1 MKNLESIFKQIDQM
15 KEAGE
20 EAAEVGRFAYSTGYD
35 VPSLQTAYKDYKA
48 TGEINEAGVGSGL
61 LQGLTFGFSEEIG
74 GALAEVGLNP
84 FADAGDDY
92 DSYVNKQRAKYK
104 LFQQENPILSSGA
117 EILGSLPTLMLP
129 GGAIAKTAQA
139 SGKLATVAKG
149 AAIAGGEGALYG
161 AGTAE
166 GGLQQRVEGALQEGA
181 ISAAVGGPLSLVGRG
196 VSGASR
202 MAKMAP
208 EDRAVAQVSERIS
221 KLSPEAQ
228 EAIQSPSLMQEG
240 MSIADAGGEELQ
252 RQLRGIRTV
261 DAEAGKF
268 MNEVLSERHLNQFE
282 RITSQVNKAFETSP
296 ELVKAIK
303 GDIED
308 LQKLSRSAY
317 TEAYLKHDDLKSGQ
331 IAGIVKSDKDMGKL
345 YDQTVK
351 LMADEAASD
360 GNEELANALRQLDK
374 SSALTDESTIPLRV
388 LDTMKKN
395 MDESIN
401 SFYRAPGVNAVFKRK
416 TLKNKQTE
424 LINSINKATND
435 DYGRLRSNFA
445 ESAKIE
451 EALELGRKFE
461 DKNMGVLELKETVNS
476 FSPLESKAYTAGV
489 LQSLYNKIDKTPYG
503 QDTLKA
509 LLKSPLMEKQLKAIF
524 PNDNSWNRFKAAMV
538 NEAKMARTKNLVTG
552 GSNTADKLKEADLEE
567 SLLADAVVIMGDPSG
582 LLSGNAIMR
591 QIQKFAENLSARLRT
606 RSSTRGLQSKILLET
621 DPKKK
626 ADLLQQ
632 MQEAKATLAKE
643 AAGAEATG
651 MLTGR
656 IAGRAA
662 AMAGDE
668 E

>member
-1 MKNLESIFKQIDQM
+1 
-15 KEAGE
+15 
-20 EAAEVGRFAYSTGYD
+20 
-35 VPSLQTAYKDYKA
+35 
-48 TGEINEAGVGSGL
+48 
-61 LQGLTFGFSEEIG
+61 
-74 GALAEVGLNP
+74 
-84 FADAGDDY
+84 
-92 DSYVNKQRAKYK
+92 
-104 LFQQENPILSSGA
+104 
-117 EILGSLPTLMLP
+117 
-129 GGAIAKTAQA
+129 
-139 SGKLATVAKG
+139 
-149 AAIAGGEGALYG
+149 
-161 AGTAE
+161 
-166 GGLQQRVEGALQEGA
+166 
-181 ISAAVGGPLSLVGRG
+181 
-196 VSGASR
+196 
-202 MAKMAP
+202 
-208 EDRAVAQVSERIS
+208 
-221 KLSPEAQ
+221 
-228 EAIQSPSLMQEG
+228 
-240 MSIADAGGEELQ
+240 
-252 RQLRGIRTV
+252 
-261 DAEAGKF
+261 
-268 MNEVLSERHLNQFE
+268 
-282 RITSQVNKAFETSP
+282 
-296 ELVKAIK
+296 
-303 GDIED
+303 
-308 LQKLSRSAY
+308 
-317 TEAYLKHDDLKSGQ
+317 
-331 IAGIVKSDKDMGKL
+331 
-345 YDQTVK
+345 
-351 LMADEAASD
+351 MADEAASD